1 MMQACLGLAFPNH
14 VKVRWQ
20 NNCGGCSWQQQHRAH
35 AGPRSGLGGSRLT
48 AAAGLPAAPAPARC
62 SGRCRAARGSRGR
75 CRGCRVC
82 AGRAGRPR
90 ATWPPPAPRPGPDPA
105 AAPRSLRGGHWAA
118 AAAAYVRPAGGAG
131 LRARRSQPARE
142 PGTDRPAPR
151 SPSPEPRQPRAQR
164 GEAMLML
171 DCSSESGSFSNLFET
186 GTGVNAPADASGQS
200 PAHLAACG
208 GEAFFLLWQLQTGA
222 NLNQQDCLGEA
233 PIHKA
238 AKVGSLECLALLV
251 AGDAKVDLCNNSGQT
266 AADLA
271 LDYGFLECAKFLRTI
286 QHTQTMKLRGQ
297 SGYSLSDRH
306 GLQRE
311 NPTAEKQES
320 ETSRSINRKRRRSD
334 DLVS

>member
-1 MMQACLGLAFPNH
+1 
-14 VKVRWQ
+14 
-20 NNCGGCSWQQQHRAH
+20 
-35 AGPRSGLGGSRLT
+35 
-48 AAAGLPAAPAPARC
+48 
-62 SGRCRAARGSRGR
+62 
-75 CRGCRVC
+75 
-82 AGRAGRPR
+82 
-90 ATWPPPAPRPGPDPA
+90 
-105 AAPRSLRGGHWAA
+105 
-118 AAAAYVRPAGGAG
+118 
-131 LRARRSQPARE
+131 
-142 PGTDRPAPR
+142 
-151 SPSPEPRQPRAQR
+151 
-164 GEAMLML
+164 ML

-186 GTGVNAPADASGQS
+186 GTAVNAPADASGQS

-238 AKVGSLECLALLV
+238 AKAGSLECLALLV
-251 AGDAKVDLCNNSGQT
+251 AGDAKIDLCNKSGQT

-306 GLQRE
+306 GLQGE
-311 NPTAEKQES
+311 DPTAQKQES

-334 DLVS
+334 GV

>member
-1 MMQACLGLAFPNH
+1 
-14 VKVRWQ
+14 
-20 NNCGGCSWQQQHRAH
+20 
-35 AGPRSGLGGSRLT
+35 
-48 AAAGLPAAPAPARC
+48 
-62 SGRCRAARGSRGR
+62 
-75 CRGCRVC
+75 
-82 AGRAGRPR
+82 
-90 ATWPPPAPRPGPDPA
+90 
-105 AAPRSLRGGHWAA
+105 
-118 AAAAYVRPAGGAG
+118 
-131 LRARRSQPARE
+131 
-142 PGTDRPAPR
+142 
-151 SPSPEPRQPRAQR
+151 
-164 GEAMLML
+164 MLML

-238 AKVGSLECLALLV
+238 AKAGSLECLALLV
-251 AGDAKVDLCNNSGQT
+251 AGDAKIDLCNNSGQT

-306 GLQRE
+306 SLQRE
-311 NPTAEKQES
+311 GPNAQKQES